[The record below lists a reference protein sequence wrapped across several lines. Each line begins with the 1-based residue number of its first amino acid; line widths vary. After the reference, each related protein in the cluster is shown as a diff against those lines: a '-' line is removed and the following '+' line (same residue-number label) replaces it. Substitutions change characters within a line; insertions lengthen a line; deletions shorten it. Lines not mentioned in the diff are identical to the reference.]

1 MITEKDLKA
10 AIAECQGARNPNANT
25 CIKLAAYYTI
35 LNTLYP
41 TEPTEPKEIYDVGYS
56 MDNYIPPIQSDSEFL
71 AVCSNKDITKVL
83 EVINEHMDA
92 IKILYPK
99 EYDSILNRIQEIKEG

>member
-1 MITEKDLKA
+1 MITEKDLRA

-41 TEPTEPKEIYDVGYS
+41 EKQNPVDVGYS
-56 MDNYIPPIQSDSEFL
+56 TMPSYDEYVPQIRSKSEFMN
-71 AVCSNKDITKVL
+71 VCSQKEIETVL
-83 EVINEHMDA
+83 EVLDEHMEA
-92 IKILYPK
+92 IKLLYPK
-99 EYDSILNRIQEIKEG
+99 EYDSIIEKIKEI

>member
-1 MITEKDLKA
+1 MITEKDLRA

-41 TEPTEPKEIYDVGYS
+41 ELKQDPVEVGYS
-56 MDNYIPPIQSDSEFL
+56 MAPSYDDFVPYTQTESEFIS
-71 AVCSNKDITKVL
+71 VCMGKDILSVL
-83 EVINEHMDA
+83 EVLNEHMEA
-92 IKILYPK
+92 IKLLYPK
-99 EYDSILNRIQEIKEG
+99 EYDSIIEKIKDI